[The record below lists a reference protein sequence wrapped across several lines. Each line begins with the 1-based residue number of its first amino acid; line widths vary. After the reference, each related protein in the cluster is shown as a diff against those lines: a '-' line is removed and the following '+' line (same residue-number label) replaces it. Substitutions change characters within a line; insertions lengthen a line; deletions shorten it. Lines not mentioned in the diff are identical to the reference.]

1 MKGWVKLIT
10 PDGGFFCLHE
20 KDILYFKPG
29 LVAYFAEDR
38 LIHEPIKMTITE
50 IAEAIAK
57 GAKQ

>member
-20 KDILYFKPG
+20 KDILYFEPG
-29 LVAYFAEDR
+29 FVGYVVEGDVHR
-38 LIHEPIKMTITE
+38 KPIKMTITE